1 MAWAEVAV
9 AATDRMGNRP
19 YGKVV
24 LAALALHGGLAPVE
38 AVAETAPEHGVV
50 SLRYLRYKDQ
60 QDVKVRYPD
69 YNGSEPSKFERV
81 TAKSPSLHVVAPVGT
96 TWTIEASAVYDDVSG
111 ATPRYYSDVSGAT
124 PKPGMEDKR
133 TAGDVRISKHFS
145 RGGVSV
151 GVSHSSEDDYRS
163 TAVSV
168 EGRVATPDN
177 NTTFTLGVGHS
188 EDKIN
193 PTNDAVDNE
202 AKRTNELIV
211 GVTQALS
218 PNDLVQLNAT
228 YAQGEGYYS
237 DPYKRFDN
245 RPDRRKQAAA
255 LVRWNHFVNEVDAT
269 VRAGYRY
276 YQDSFGIAA
285 HTFEASWVQP
295 VSSWLWITPSARY
308 YTQSAADF
316 YYDPVM
322 DANYYPRPLVPQ
334 TFSTADQRM
343 SAFGAVTVGI
353 KAEVRWADWTTDL
366 KYERYEQRSDW
377 RSFGKGSPNIDTFSA
392 DSVQIGV
399 SRKF

>member
-1 MAWAEVAV
+1 MASAEVAV
-9 AATDRMGNRP
+9 AATDRTGARP

-24 LAALALHGGLAPVE
+24 LAALALQGGLAPVQ

-60 QDVKVRYPD
+60 QDVKVRYPG

-81 TAKSPSLHVVAPVGT
+81 TAKLPSIHVVAPVGT
-96 TWTIEASAVYDDVSG
+96 TWTIEASGVVDDVSG

-124 PKPGMEDKR
+124 PAPGMEDKR

-168 EGRVATPDN
+168 EGRVATADN
-177 NTTFTLGVGHS
+177 NTTFTLGVGHA
-188 EDKIN
+188 EDEIN
-193 PTNDAVDNE
+193 PTNQAVVGE

-218 PNDLVQLNAT
+218 PNDLVQVNAT
-228 YAQGEGYYS
+228 YADGQGYYS
-237 DPYKRFDN
+237 DPYKRNDR

-255 LVRWNHFVNEVDAT
+255 LVRWNHFVSQVDAT
-269 VRAGYRY
+269 VKAGYRY

-295 VSSWLWITPSARY
+295 VAGWLWLTPSARY

-322 DANYYPRPLVPQ
+322 DDSVYPRPLVPQ
-334 TFSTADQRM
+334 AHSTADQRM
-343 SAFGAVTVGI
+343 SGFGAVTVGL
-353 KAEVRWADWTTDL
+353 KAEIRWADWTTDL

-377 RSFGKGSPNIDTFSA
+377 RSFGKGSPNIDNFSA
-392 DSVQIGV
+392 DSIQVGV